1 MVVVA
6 GAAAIGEIVVEA
18 GATYGSPGHH
28 GIEARRRAWI
38 DPFSS
43 ASWVHGPHVG
53 Y

>member
-28 GIEARRRAWI
+28 GIDDWRRAWI

-43 ASWVHGPHVG
+43 APWVHGPSFG